1 MGEVKIRNLDDEIIH
16 KLNQL
21 ARQHKM
27 SRNKYLTHL
36 LRNFAIQ
43 EEKQEMEEKYAGLV
57 NLMVDVVERNTEVM
71 EEMKSE
77 ISEIGERMWQ
87 SGYDS

>member
-1 MGEVKIRNLDDEIIH
+1 MGEIKIRNLDDEIIH
-16 KLNQL
+16 KLNQK

-27 SRNKYLTHL
+27 SRNKYLIQL

-43 EEKQEMEEKYAGLV
+43 EEKQEVEEKYAGLV
-57 NLMVDVVERNTEVM
+57 NLMVDVVERNTEAM

-77 ISEIGERMWQ
+77 ISEIGERMCQ